1 MAGLRA
7 FFMERKKMLA
17 IKQPKVLAQLDGE
30 NAKETIELVLR
41 RTEKGSTA
49 LEVRSL
55 RWGQGIGWYTQK
67 TIVLDPSQL
76 RRLASLLR
84 RTALTDR
91 TRTGGR
97 KILTFPT

>member
-1 MAGLRA
+1 
-7 FFMERKKMLA
+7 MLA

-30 NAKETIELVLR
+30 NAKEKIELVLR
-41 RTEKGSTA
+41 HMEEGSTA

-55 RWGQGIGWYTQK
+55 SWGQGIGWYTQK
-67 TIVLDPSQL
+67 TIVLDPGQV

-84 RTALTDR
+84 RTALTSQ

-97 KILTFPT
+97 KILTFPTKRT

>member
-1 MAGLRA
+1 
-7 FFMERKKMLA
+7 MLA
-17 IKQPKVLAQLDGE
+17 IKQPKVLAQPDGE
-30 NAKETIELVLR
+30 HTKEKIDLVLR
-41 RTEKGSTA
+41 HTEEGSMA

-67 TIVLDPSQL
+67 TIVLNPGQV

-84 RTALTDR
+84 RAALTGQ

-97 KILTFPT
+97 KILTFPTKKT